1 MVAPRNYRNTGITV
15 IKLNIHPDTDL
26 ILDTARDGG
35 EGGELVG
42 RHFAV
47 HSSQV
52 GQQRGL
58 ANRGKAYKTVK
69 LRINFTRTLSALKNV
84 ILKIHLI
91 LKSIIL
97 NHVWVVIIYA

>member
-47 HSSQV
+47 HSSKV

-84 ILKIHLI
+84 ILKMLAMFI
-91 LKSIIL
+91 LPVL
-97 NHVWVVIIYA
+97 L